1 MPMLACHRRLLAPAV
16 AAAGLILAAGLAVP
30 GQAHAAGAPFC
41 AFDNQTGY
49 EHCTYVSFQECV
61 WEMRAQ
67 GGYCYRNP
75 FFAGAR
81 VLHSYARAPRHS
93 KRY

>member
-1 MPMLACHRRLLAPAV
+1 MPILASPRRLLAPATAV
-16 AAAGLILAAGLAVP
+16 AGLILAAGLIIP
-30 GQAHAAGAPFC
+30 GQARAAGAPFC

-49 EHCTYVSFQECV
+49 EHCTFVSFQDCV

-75 FFAGAR
+75 FFAGAQ
-81 VLHSYARAPRHS
+81 VLHSYARAPRHR

>member
-1 MPMLACHRRLLAPAV
+1 MLACHRRLLAAAA
-16 AAAGLILAAGLAVP
+16 AAAGLTLAAGLAVP
-30 GQAHAAGAPFC
+30 GQAHAGGSAPFC

-75 FFAGAR
+75 FFADVR